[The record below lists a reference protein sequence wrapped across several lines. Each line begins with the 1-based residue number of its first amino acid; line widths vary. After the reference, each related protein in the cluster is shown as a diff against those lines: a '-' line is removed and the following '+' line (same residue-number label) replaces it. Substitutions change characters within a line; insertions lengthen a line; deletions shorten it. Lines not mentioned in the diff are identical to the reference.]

1 MLQYCTLLSFASA
14 IMSDSL
20 GSLQK
25 SWNAT
30 MNEDAPNCRLDW
42 IESTFGRVP
51 STTRDLR
58 WREGYAGLV
67 RTSEMSAFRKA
78 SKEVDDVLDRVAS
91 NTKKYDDELLAG
103 RSVVLPGDST
113 PTKLPEHIVSLY
125 RKAGFSKKPV
135 YLATVGRRWG
145 EAWLDNLYE
154 DYQGK
159 DMEVIHNYNE
169 AGEYDPLL
177 ENTRVPG

>member
-1 MLQYCTLLSFASA
+1 
-14 IMSDSL
+14 
-20 GSLQK
+20 
-25 SWNAT
+25 
-30 MNEDAPNCRLDW
+30 MNEDTPNCRLDW

-91 NTKKYDDELLAG
+91 NTKKDDDELLAG
-103 RSVVLPGDST
+103 RAVVLPGDST

-125 RKAGFSKKPV
+125 RKAGFSKRPV
-135 YLATVGRRWG
+135 YLATVGR
-145 EAWLDNLYE
+145 LSL
-154 DYQGK
+154 
-159 DMEVIHNYNE
+159 IHI
-169 AGEYDPLL
+169 
-177 ENTRVPG
+177 